1 MVLVFRVIPY
11 YRITRYFP
19 MLVFRVIPYYRI
31 IRYFPIT
38 VLISRAGSE
47 LFGGWGGCGS
57 GCDDSMEESAIA
69 IPDCIP
75 ALDSRDSTARI
86 VRIAYPRL
94 LYPVSFVSQSRHKR
108 CKPQVDTILSKQVL
122 GWSDSCCTNGHRHF
136 SKDL

>member
-1 MVLVFRVIPY
+1 MVLVFRVI
-11 YRITRYFP
+11 
-19 MLVFRVIPYYRI
+19 
-31 IRYFPIT
+31 T
-38 VLISRAGSE
+38 VLISRDVSE
-47 LFGGWGGCGS
+47 LFRGWGGV

-122 GWSDSCCTNGHRHF
+122 GWSDSCST
-136 SKDL
+136 K